1 MNIQSVSNP
10 INPHLERRRREEK
23 EDENARKEER
33 RTSTSRSSDSIV
45 VGGTSLSSSFSID
58 DDDDDDERET
68 TVWRKRERHFFWKHT
83 HAVSLSLSKKCL
95 EEDSKGERKQNTECI
110 FLPRWR
116 LSDAPFFFLFSP
128 PLLRL
133 CVLWEREDTFCGS
146 NEAKSTSFFPLVVL
160 SFVVLI
166 LFARLWNEPKPGRRR
181 TRSSA
186 RHRREKTSTRSLP
199 LLFTFFERNNRA
211 LIRPKMFAHKT
222 TTSSSGA
229 FTPHVQKG
237 VAAVRRVV
245 EKKTS
250 RSPRVKPHRSMT
262 ITNMATTPP
271 ANSAVSDIRVEKS
284 EVKPGCVVELSVVV
298 PMDVL
303 AISYENAIDEATAQA
318 NIPGFE
324 APKKKDGSRKK
335 KDTKKPP
342 MNMLLNAVG
351 KDQFLLLCIED
362 ALTSTMPQ
370 AMQFVAKEA
379 IQDSETITTTPRQMV
394 EAFGGPECTP
404 SKEMEY
410 TVKMCIQPTVQWTK
424 DIDNL
429 EATYV
434 SPGNDETDKRDTETM
449 FQNRLRDMAT
459 MRVVEDRG
467 LEQGDVAVI
476 DINAMD
482 TSGNSLPGIETKG
495 FRLDTE
501 ETDLKL
507 PGLMEE
513 IVGIKVGEEKDFNL
527 TFPEDWSIKSVA
539 GKTAMFTVKVNEL
552 FSREMPELSDDIA
565 DDIFAGSKTVEE
577 AKAQILEAQKM
588 SREVEEAMLKDQAL
602 LDALAA
608 ACSCEI
614 PESMLKEQSENMF
627 GEHLTEMQMEGKMSM
642 KAIQSLASEENM
654 NKFVEERKDEIELIC
669 KRTIACETLFTEKN
683 MVITQGELSDEL
695 KRQVKDFEA
704 QGIEYEEDRMIQNAR
719 GAVEAAKTMQW
730 LKDNVKLTEL
740 PPLERPA

>member
-1 MNIQSVSNP
+1 MSV
-10 INPHLERRRREEK
+10 LR
-23 EDENARKEER
+23 
-33 RTSTSRSSDSIV
+33 
-45 VGGTSLSSSFSID
+45 
-58 DDDDDDERET
+58 
-68 TVWRKRERHFFWKHT
+68 
-83 HAVSLSLSKKCL
+83 
-95 EEDSKGERKQNTECI
+95 
-110 FLPRWR
+110 
-116 LSDAPFFFLFSP
+116 FSP
-128 PLLRL
+128 PLCFVWRPNKKT
-133 CVLWEREDTFCGS
+133 TFCGS
-146 NEAKSTSFFPLVVL
+146 NEAKISLVLVL
-160 SFVVLI
+160 SFRNTTNNSLSKTTEEDEEE
-166 LFARLWNEPKPGRRR
+166 NDPPGRKRR
-181 TRSSA
+181 TRSA
-186 RHRREKTSTRSLP
+186 RPTTTTATRSLP
-199 LLFTFFERNNRA
+199 FTFFDS
-211 LIRPKMFAHKT
+211 LFRPKMFAHKT
-222 TTSSSGA
+222 TTTTTPSSSSSGA
-229 FTPHVQKG
+229 LTPHVQKG
-237 VAAVRRVV
+237 VAAVRRA

-250 RSPRVKPHRSMT
+250 WSPRVKPHRSMT
-262 ITNMATTPP
+262 IITNMATTPP

-303 AISYENAIDEATAQA
+303 AISYENAIYEATAQA

-459 MRVVEDRG
+459 MRVVDDRG

-507 PGLMEE
+507 PGLMEQ

-565 DDIFAGSKTVEE
+565 DDIFAGSKTIEE

>member
-1 MNIQSVSNP
+1 
-10 INPHLERRRREEK
+10 
-23 EDENARKEER
+23 
-33 RTSTSRSSDSIV
+33 
-45 VGGTSLSSSFSID
+45 
-58 DDDDDDERET
+58 
-68 TVWRKRERHFFWKHT
+68 
-83 HAVSLSLSKKCL
+83 
-95 EEDSKGERKQNTECI
+95 
-110 FLPRWR
+110 
-116 LSDAPFFFLFSP
+116 
-128 PLLRL
+128 
-133 CVLWEREDTFCGS
+133 
-146 NEAKSTSFFPLVVL
+146 
-160 SFVVLI
+160 
-166 LFARLWNEPKPGRRR
+166 
-181 TRSSA
+181 
-186 RHRREKTSTRSLP
+186 
-199 LLFTFFERNNRA
+199 
-211 LIRPKMFAHKT
+211 MFAHKT
-222 TTSSSGA
+222 TTTSSSSSGA

-237 VAAVRRVV
+237 VAAVRRVL

>member
-1 MNIQSVSNP
+1 
-10 INPHLERRRREEK
+10 
-23 EDENARKEER
+23 
-33 RTSTSRSSDSIV
+33 
-45 VGGTSLSSSFSID
+45 
-58 DDDDDDERET
+58 
-68 TVWRKRERHFFWKHT
+68 
-83 HAVSLSLSKKCL
+83 
-95 EEDSKGERKQNTECI
+95 
-110 FLPRWR
+110 
-116 LSDAPFFFLFSP
+116 
-128 PLLRL
+128 
-133 CVLWEREDTFCGS
+133 
-146 NEAKSTSFFPLVVL
+146 
-160 SFVVLI
+160 
-166 LFARLWNEPKPGRRR
+166 
-181 TRSSA
+181 
-186 RHRREKTSTRSLP
+186 
-199 LLFTFFERNNRA
+199 
-211 LIRPKMFAHKT
+211 
-222 TTSSSGA
+222 
-229 FTPHVQKG
+229 
-237 VAAVRRVV
+237 
-245 EKKTS
+245 
-250 RSPRVKPHRSMT
+250 MT

-362 ALTSTMPQ
+362 ALTSTMHKLCNSSLKKR
-370 AMQFVAKEA
+370 FR
-379 IQDSETITTTPRQMV
+379 IQKRLRRRRDRWSRHLVDQSARHRRKWSIRLRCAFSQPCNGQRISTIWRRRRQ
-394 EAFGGPECTP
+394 
-404 SKEMEY
+404 S
-410 TVKMCIQPTVQWTK
+410 
-424 DIDNL
+424 
-429 EATYV
+429 
-434 SPGNDETDKRDTETM
+434 GNDETDKRDTETM

-467 LEQGDVAVI
+467 LEQGDVAVV

-683 MVITQGELSDEL
+683 MVITP
-695 KRQVKDFEA
+695 RRTF
-704 QGIEYEEDRMIQNAR
+704 RR
-719 GAVEAAKTMQW
+719 VEKTS
-730 LKDNVKLTEL
+730 
-740 PPLERPA
+740 ERF